1 MPAFYG
7 KSKSKTEK
15 FTAEKISIADV
26 ILSSPVHTILAKL
39 LKKVKLLK
47 ALKSSDKITVFAPT
61 NDAFRNLKVSL
72 GSLSKNEIKNILLS
86 HVLQYSKSPPPN
98 FKKMKTFKTLAPDG
112 RKLDASRVLPSMK
125 VSNALKLSNGT
136 LYVINKVLI

>member
-1 MPAFYG
+1 MPGYG
-7 KSKSKTEK
+7 TSNSKTEK
-15 FTAEKISIADV
+15 FTGEKISIADV

-39 LKKVKLLK
+39 LKKFKLIN

-72 GSLSKNEIKNILLS
+72 SSLSTNEIKNILLT

-112 RKLDASRVLPSMK
+112 RKLQASRVLPNMK